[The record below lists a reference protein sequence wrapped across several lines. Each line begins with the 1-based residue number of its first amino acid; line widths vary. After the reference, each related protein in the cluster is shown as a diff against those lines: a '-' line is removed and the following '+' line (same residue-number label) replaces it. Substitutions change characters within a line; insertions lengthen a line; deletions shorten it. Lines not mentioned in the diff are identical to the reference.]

1 MANALDTV
9 SNSIENTTQTMM
21 TGQLITT
28 IILSISLKQLWNLFN
43 VLQVLAVSSEFT
55 QWPALIDEIIK
66 YIFEAIYLQ

>member
-28 IILSISLKQLWNLFN
+28 IILSVSLKQLWNLFN